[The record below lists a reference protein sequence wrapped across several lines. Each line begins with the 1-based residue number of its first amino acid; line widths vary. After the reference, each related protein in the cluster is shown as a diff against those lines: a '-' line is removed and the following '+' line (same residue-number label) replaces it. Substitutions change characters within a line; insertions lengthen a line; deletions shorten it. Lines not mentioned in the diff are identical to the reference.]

1 MEQCSL
7 RIFVPPPVFCW
18 GMCYPQ
24 STRYLGVWSW
34 KRFQLFRLDMKGYE
48 ILIYSFWQKKLQHL
62 NPLQHFS
69 DASKKYRRVN
79 PKNPNGQVPVY
90 LFCLGNPGMT
100 TTFRAAPPPQKHVRH
115 SICPRTWKA
124 TPWGKTTN
132 TAKTKKWMLKATT
145 CEKKLMFPVFLCFW
159 WEVSTNK
166 HELQYLQT
174 FSGVVDEKYVNVENL
189 QENPSGWSSNE
200 VGG

>member
-1 MEQCSL
+1 MGV
-7 RIFVPPPVFCW
+7 IFVQASVLLRNV
-18 GMCYPQ
+18 Q
-24 STRYLGVWSW
+24 STIHQVSRGLKLKKVKTLSP
-34 KRFQLFRLDMKGYE
+34 KNMKGYE
-48 ILIYSFWQKKLQHL
+48 ILIYFFWQKKLQHL

-69 DASKKYRRVN
+69 DASKKYRREN
-79 PKNPNGQVPVY
+79 PKNSNGQVPVY
-90 LFCLGNPGMT
+90 PFCLGNPGMT
-100 TTFRAAPPPQKHVRH
+100 TTFRAAPPGQKHVRH

-124 TPWGKTTN
+124 TPWRKTTN

-159 WEVSTNK
+159 WEVSINK

-174 FSGVVDEKYVNVENL
+174 FSGVVDEKCVNMENL